1 MYVRTRV
8 NARAYAGD
16 ATAASAEATLLLSI
30 VVVVVA
36 VRVRVCVGQ
45 LCPGPSKRNADEAQG
60 ISDHRHGE
68 LREGEL
74 NTKLRYSFYIR
85 VEPVV

>member
-30 VVVVVA
+30 VVVA

-60 ISDHRHGE
+60 ISDHRDGE
-68 LREGEL
+68 LREGKL
-74 NTKLRYSFYIR
+74 NTKLRYSFDIR